1 MASYSSWDQHV
12 CGLGEVPQKRW
23 VPAFRGRA
31 DGSLGTL
38 LGWRVSPAGAACPP
52 HLHPPWS
59 PSCPEE
65 NVLGHVDCWPWEAQH
80 CHIQNKNSEPSFSK
94 DA

>member
-1 MASYSSWDQHV
+1 MYV
-12 CGLGEVPQKRW
+12 TLVRCPKKGGCRPLGVEL
-23 VPAFRGRA
+23 

-38 LGWRVSPAGAACPP
+38 LGLRVSPAGAACPP